1 MKNISLIFLFS
12 LLFVF
17 YSCNHGSDDLN
28 LNNSGS
34 GVVNNGNGTGNTSGN
49 NGNSNN
55 NQNNPVGIDG
65 EITLYRVNGED
76 IFKIVDY
83 LVSGQDLVYQ
93 QDLQEHQKL
102 WRLVKKIVPLNYR
115 DKIGEFLIYNGSVTE
130 TNGLSAQI
138 NNDSSKWKLGIAI
151 NYSNDDQQKLI
162 YTIVHEFGHILT
174 LNNDQINTSIRES
187 NCTTFY
193 TGLGCSK
200 SDSYLNQFQNQF
212 WSDIWDSFIT
222 AQGQGVMGIQS
233 FYTTYIDHFF
243 IQNSANNP
251 KEDIA
256 DVFATFV
263 TLEEA
268 STGNSI
274 KEQKIDFMYSFS
286 ELVSLR
292 NYIRTNLGS
301 SSGG

>member
-1 MKNISLIFLFS
+1 MKNIRLIFLFS
-12 LLFVF
+12 LLFAF
-17 YSCNHGSDDLN
+17 QSCTSGSDNLN

-34 GVVNNGNGTGNTSGN
+34 GEVNNGNTDGNTDGN
-49 NGNSNN
+49 DGNSNN
-55 NQNNPVGIDG
+55 NQSNPVGTNG
-65 EITLYRVNGED
+65 EITLYSVRGED
-76 IFKIVDY
+76 ISKIVDY
-83 LVSGQDLVYQ
+83 QVYGQDLVYQ

-102 WRLVKKIVPLNYR
+102 WRLVKKIVPLSYR

-130 TNGLSAQI
+130 TNGLSVQI
-138 NNDSSKWKLGIAI
+138 NNDLSKWKLGIAI
-151 NYSNDDQQKLI
+151 NYSNDDQQQLI

-174 LNNDQINTSIRES
+174 LNNDQINTTIREDS
-187 NCTTFY
+187 CTTFY
-193 TGLGCSK
+193 TNLGCSK

-212 WSDIWDSFIT
+212 WADIWDAFLT
-222 AQGQGVMGIQS
+222 AQGDGVMGIQS
-233 FYTTYIDHFF
+233 FYTTYSDRFLV
-243 IQNSANNP
+243 QNSANNP

-256 DVFATFV
+256 DAFAIFV
-263 TLEEA
+263 TREEG

-274 KEQKIDFMYSFS
+274 AEQKIEFMYNFS

>member
-1 MKNISLIFLFS
+1 MKNIRLIFLFS
-12 LLFVF
+12 LLLVF
-17 YSCNHGSDDLN
+17 QSCTSGSDDLN

-34 GVVNNGNGTGNTSGN
+34 GEVNNGNTDGNTDGN

-55 NQNNPVGIDG
+55 NQSNPVGTDG
-65 EITLYRVNGED
+65 EITLYSVHGED
-76 IFKIVDY
+76 ISKIVDY
-83 LVSGQDLVYQ
+83 QVSGQDLVYQ

-130 TNGLSAQI
+130 TNGLSVQI
-138 NNDSSKWKLGIAI
+138 NNDLSKWKLGIAI

-174 LNNDQINTSIRES
+174 LNNDQINTTIRED

-193 TGLGCSK
+193 TDLGCSK

-212 WSDIWDSFIT
+212 WSDIWDSFLT
-222 AQGQGVMGIQS
+222 AQGDGIMGIQS
-233 FYTTYIDHFF
+233 FYTTYSDRFLV
-243 IQNSANNP
+243 QNSANNP

-256 DVFATFV
+256 DAFAIFV
-263 TLEEA
+263 TREEA
-268 STGNSI
+268 ATGNSI
-274 KEQKIDFMYSFS
+274 AEQKIEFMYNFS